1 MKRYLVYIFTRN
13 EGDEFYYKKT
23 VFLTSRRAAKLYS
36 KRVRHE
42 LYKDIADPCSKLEE
56 FIVFD

>member
-13 EGDEFYYKKT
+13 EGDELYYKKT
-23 VFLTSRRAAKLYS
+23 VFLTSRRAAKRYS
-36 KRVRHE
+36 EEVKHE
-42 LYKDIADPCSKLEE
+42 LCKEITDPCSRLVD

>member
-13 EGDEFYYKKT
+13 AGEELYNKKT
-23 VFLTSRRAAKLYS
+23 VFLTSRRAAKLYAE
-36 KRVRHE
+36 KVKHE
-42 LYKDIADPCSKLEE
+42 LCLELTDPRSKLQD